1 MFMERLDQSRDLIR
15 ESRKTMMETEDVGV
29 SALQDL
35 SRHRQ
40 TLLHSHSKLDGV
52 DEDELSRLSLSS
64 FVVLGV
70 ISHTAAK
77 KLSVCLNT
85 LYCCGE
91 KASAIADADTIVN
104 GSTASEA

>member
-1 MFMERLDQSRDLIR
+1 MFMERLDQTRDLIR
-15 ESRKTMMETEDVGV
+15 ESRKTMMETEDLGV

-64 FVVLGV
+64 FVVLV
-70 ISHTAAK
+70 KNSF
-77 KLSVCLNT
+77 
-85 LYCCGE
+85 GE